1 MALSKLYLA
10 ALVIFAVIFIFQVV
24 ALSGVYQGWY
34 VFRHLPRFLGLHD
47 SFWSVCRFGRKTIQ
61 PSAPQSNGNK
71 YITELNM
78 DYGERHLAIIPR
90 TC

>member
-34 VFRHLPRFLGLHD
+34 VRLLP
-47 SFWSVCRFGRKTIQ
+47 
-61 PSAPQSNGNK
+61 
-71 YITELNM
+71 
-78 DYGERHLAIIPR
+78 DYLYVRMLSKLVF
-90 TC
+90 